1 MQAWTLQP
9 RAIIVRTDGAD
20 SGHERRWL
28 SVGGHSRA
36 GRRACAS
43 SARCTIVAPTTEA
56 SAIGHALTLRRPL
69 RLEAIDDRVFA
80 VDGTPTDC
88 VNVAVTHVFNG
99 LPDLVVSGINKGW
112 NLGDDVTYSGTV
124 AGALEGALLGIPS
137 IGVSLRQT
145 RGDYDFQLRGARRG
159 GDGRARSC
167 GSRCPARTFLNINVP
182 KGEPKGYRVTVQA
195 KRNHVTS
202 VAERHDPKGHP
213 YYWIEEGQNEW
224 EPHDRS
230 DYQAVR
236 DGYVSVTP
244 LHPDLTAHHALAAVE
259 ALSFEKAAVRSR
271 HGRVRRTA
279 RWRLAMRSRV
289 SSVVV
294 LAAVLAARRRRGAAE
309 AQAAR
314 ARTSA
319 RRCSR

>member
-1 MQAWTLQP
+1 M
-9 RAIIVRTDGAD
+9 VRILVTNDDGYR
-20 SGHERRWL
+20 S
-28 SVGGHSRA
+28 A
-36 GRRACAS
+36 GIHALAAALNALGDVR
-43 SARCTIVAPTTEA
+43 IVAPTTEA

-69 RLEAIDDRVFA
+69 RLETIEDRVFA

-112 NLGDDVTYSGTV
+112 NLGDDITYSGTV

-145 RGDYDFQLRGARRG
+145 RGDYDFQHAARAAAVMAEAMLRQPL
-159 GDGRARSC
+159 
-167 GSRCPARTFLNINVP
+167 PARTFLNINVP

-195 KRNHVTS
+195 RRNHVTS
-202 VAERHDPKGHP
+202 VAERHDPKGNP
-213 YYWIEEGQNEW
+213 YYWIEEGQNDW

-236 DGYVSVTP
+236 DGFVSVTP

-259 ALSFEKAAVRSR
+259 ALAFEKAA
-271 HGRVRRTA
+271 A
-279 RWRLAMRSRV
+279 K
-289 SSVVV
+289 
-294 LAAVLAARRRRGAAE
+294 
-309 AQAAR
+309 
-314 ARTSA
+314 
-319 RRCSR
+319 